1 MNSRESN
8 EAEALPA
15 AGRRPDTPAHAAQGR
30 GSRLVFLGVVIVVLL
45 GLAYVAGLVPRR
57 VARAQL
63 NRDTREL
70 AVLSVSVVNAAP
82 SKAAGAPALPAEVK
96 PWVESPI
103 YARANGYLKRWT
115 ADLGAT
121 VEAGQLLAEI
131 EAPEINQDLAK
142 VRADLSQGEAA
153 LTLAKTTAARWELL
167 RKAGT
172 VSDQELSEKQA
183 ELALKNAAVAAAR
196 ATVTRLEEMLSFTRI
211 VAPFAGTI
219 TSRRTDV
226 GELIVAGSGK
236 ELFRLA
242 QTGRLRVFVQV
253 PQTLTARIV
262 VGQAAELLLPE
273 LAGRAIPARVAR
285 TSGMV
290 NPDSRTV
297 LTELEVENPKG
308 EILAGSYAQVRFTET
323 RGDAVLSLPAHSL
336 LFRSEGAQ
344 VAVVRAD
351 DTVELRGVTMG
362 RDFGATVEILAGV
375 SASER
380 VILNPLDSLVNG
392 TRVRVVELPTVEA
405 GK

>member
-1 MNSRESN
+1 MNSLEPN
-8 EAEALPA
+8 EVELLSA
-15 AGRRPDTPAHAAQGR
+15 AGRRPDTPAHEAPGR

-57 VARAQL
+57 VGRARL
-63 NRDTREL
+63 NKDTREL
-70 AVLSVSVVNAAP
+70 AVLSVSVVSAAP
-82 SKAAGAPALPAEVK
+82 AKAAGAPALPAEVK

-131 EAPEINQDLAK
+131 EAPEINRDLAK
-142 VRADLSQGEAA
+142 ARAELVQGEASQA
-153 LTLAKTTAARWELL
+153 LAKSTAARWELL

-172 VSDQELSEKQA
+172 VSEQELSEKQA
-183 ELALKNAAVAAAR
+183 ELALKNAAVVAAG
-196 ATVTRLEEMLSFTRI
+196 ATVARLEEMISFTRI

-226 GELIVAGSGK
+226 GDLIVAGSGK

-242 QTGRLRVFVQV
+242 QMGRLRVFVQV
-253 PQTLTARIV
+253 PQTMTARIV

-273 LAGRAIPARVAR
+273 LAGRGIPARVAR
-285 TSGMV
+285 TAGMV
-290 NPDSRTV
+290 SADSRTV

-323 RGDAVLSLPAHSL
+323 RGDAVLSLPANAL
-336 LFRSEGAQ
+336 LFRSEGPQ
-344 VAVVRAD
+344 VGIVRAD
-351 DTVELRGVTMG
+351 DTVELRSITMG
-362 RDFGATVEILAGV
+362 RDFGTTVEVLAGV
-375 SASER
+375 AASDR

-392 TRVRVVELPTVEA
+392 TRVRVVEVPKVDA

>member
-1 MNSRESN
+1 MNSSELH
-8 EAEALPA
+8 EAEADLA
-15 AGRRPDTPAHAAQGR
+15 AGRRPDTPAHEARGR

-63 NRDTREL
+63 LKDTREL
-70 AVLSVSVVNAAP
+70 AVLSVSVVSAAP
-82 SKAAGAPALPAEVK
+82 AKASGAPALPAEVK

-131 EAPEINQDLAK
+131 EAPEINQDLARS
-142 VRADLSQGEAA
+142 RAELAQSEAGQA
-153 LTLAKTTAARWELL
+153 LAKSTAARWEQL

-172 VSDQELSEKQA
+172 VSEQELSEKQA
-183 ELALKNAAVAAAR
+183 DLALKNAAVVAAG
-196 ATVTRLEEMLSFTRI
+196 ATVARLEEMISFTRI

-253 PQTLTARIV
+253 PQTMTARIV

-290 NPDSRTV
+290 SADSRTV

-308 EILAGSYAQVRFTET
+308 EILAGSYAQVRFTEV
-323 RGDAVLSLPAHSL
+323 RSDAVLSLPANAL
-336 LFRSEGAQ
+336 LFRSEGPQ
-344 VAVVRAD
+344 VGIVRAD
-351 DTVELRGVTMG
+351 DTVELRRITMG
-362 RDFGATVEILAGV
+362 RDFGTTVEVLAGV
-375 SASER
+375 AANER

-392 TRVRVVELPTVEA
+392 TRVRVVELPPVDG